1 MHGCDT
7 TALRYH
13 ATQLTTE
20 LTPPGQP
27 SDAFEREPSGR
38 TRLEQ
43 ELHDQLAVQ
52 AKKGAESDA
61 LFRLLVANVSD
72 YAIFMLDATGHI
84 TTWNTGAQR
93 IKGYLAGEI
102 IGRHFSV
109 FYPEH
114 DVQAAKCEH
123 ELEVA
128 AQVGRFEDE
137 DWRLRK
143 DGTPFW
149 ANVVITAVRDDA
161 GTLVGFAKI
170 TRDLT
175 DRKRNEDERA
185 ARLAAE
191 RANQTKDEFLATL
204 GHELRNPLAP
214 IVTALQLTKLHTDR
228 HPARELQVIERQ
240 VQHLTRLVD
249 DLLDVSRIARGK
261 LELQK
266 QVIDV
271 RGPIASAIEI
281 SSPLI
286 EQKGHHFQ
294 LEAPPHTLL
303 VNGDAPRLTQVFANV
318 ICNAAKYTDPGGHI
332 AVLVSQR
339 DHQVVVE
346 VRDDGI
352 GIEEELLPRVF
363 DPFVQGQQSSDRSRG
378 GLGLGLGLV
387 RSLVEL
393 HGGHVEARSQGPGR
407 GSTFTVGLP
416 AIDRVEAVPES
427 DSPLSTAFRS
437 ASGPWRILVVDDND
451 DARMLLAD
459 VLGELGHEVR
469 TAGDGAVALE
479 VIQDFTPE
487 IGILDIGLPGMDGY
501 ELAARLRPAL
511 PGVRLISLTGYGQPA
526 DHARSQAA
534 GFDRH
539 LVKPVE
545 MRRLLEAMAGLSGP
559 PSRRG

>member
-1 MHGCDT
+1 
-7 TALRYH
+7 
-13 ATQLTTE
+13 
-20 LTPPGQP
+20 
-27 SDAFEREPSGR
+27 
-38 TRLEQ
+38 LEQ
-43 ELHDQLAVQ
+43 DLHEQLAVQ
-52 AKKGAESDA
+52 ARKGAQADE
-61 LFRLLVANVSD
+61 LFRLLVANVGD
-72 YAIFMLDATGHI
+72 YAIFMLDPTGHI
-84 TTWNTGAQR
+84 ATWNVGAQR
-93 IKGYLAGEI
+93 IKGYLADEI

-114 DVQAAKCEH
+114 DIRAGKCEY

-128 AQVGRFEDE
+128 ARVGRFEDE

-149 ANVVITAVRDDA
+149 ANVVITAIRDQA

-175 DRKRNEDERA
+175 DRKRSEDERA

-191 RANQTKDEFLATL
+191 QANRTKDEFLATL

-228 HPARELQVIERQ
+228 HPTRELQVIERQ

-249 DLLDVSRIARGK
+249 DLLDVARIARGK

-271 RGPIASAIEI
+271 RAPIASGIEI
-281 SSPLI
+281 ASPLL
-286 EQKGHHFQ
+286 EQKGHHFE
-294 LEAPPHTLL
+294 LKVPPHALL

-339 DHQVVVE
+339 DQQIVIE
-346 VRDDGI
+346 LRDDGI
-352 GIEEELLPRVF
+352 GLDQQLLPRIF
-363 DPFVQGQQSSDRSRG
+363 DPFVQGAQSSERSRG

-387 RSLVEL
+387 RALVEL
-393 HGGHVEARSQGPGR
+393 HGGQVEARSPGPGL
-407 GSTFTVGLP
+407 GSTFTIWLP
-416 AIDRVEAVPES
+416 AVARAEASPELNG
-427 DSPLSTAFRS
+427 PLSTAFRS
-437 ASGPWRILVVDDND
+437 TSGKLRILVVDDND

-459 VLGELGHEVR
+459 VLGELGHDVR
-469 TAGDGAVALE
+469 VAGDGGAALE
-479 VIQDFTPE
+479 VIRDFRPE
-487 IGILDIGLPGMDGY
+487 IGLLDIGLPGMDGY
-501 ELAARLRPAL
+501 ELATKLRPAL
-511 PGVRLISLTGYGQPA
+511 PGVRLIALSGYGQPA

-545 MRRLLEAMAGLSGP
+545 VRRLLDAMAELSGSG
-559 PSRRG
+559 SRRRGVDPVL